1 MHCCRAL
8 TLALAWLYCSIWHV
22 LYMAWHLL
30 MAIPRASVTNCISN
44 SRVLI
49 CLAYATS
56 VAKQLPSDFGPTW
69 DVTVVEARPFR
80 SETTAALSSQA
91 SSCLRAG
98 HGTVVDNTVES
109 DLPLVMGSQIVV
121 WKADTV
127 EGLGGLAYP

>member
-1 MHCCRAL
+1 MRSLQKSFHAKNYTVKNFYISSSVCWQHG
-8 TLALAWLYCSIWHV
+8 TSNY
-22 LYMAWHLL
+22 HLR
-30 MAIPRASVTNCISN
+30 PVH
-44 SRVLI
+44 
-49 CLAYATS
+49 

-69 DVTVVEARPFR
+69 DVIVVEARPFR

-98 HGTVVDNTVES
+98 HGTDIDNTVES

-127 EGLGGLAYP
+127 EGLGGLASMRFR